1 MAKLTILA
9 KMERNGQKSQNGHA
23 KNHSALS
30 ALFALLTVKVQKMQI
45 VQCKKLHENCENSEK
60 SHFSQCVFYF
70 FMRFLPFLAIFSPFV
85 SLFDPP
91 SVRTPHSLIWRLVCM
106 EYSVQHLFTVH
117 FRSVCSPFSVHLRVS
132 PLLSTSSVH
141 TRWCSKI

>member
-60 SHFSQCVFYF
+60 SHFSQCKF
-70 FMRFLPFLAIFSPFV
+70 FKLDGIRRNGHRKNDIALFALSALLRMKVQKVQKVQSKFLE
-85 SLFDPP
+85 
-91 SVRTPHSLIWRLVCM
+91 R
-106 EYSVQHLFTVH
+106 
-117 FRSVCSPFSVHLRVS
+117 
-132 PLLSTSSVH
+132 
-141 TRWCSKI
+141 K